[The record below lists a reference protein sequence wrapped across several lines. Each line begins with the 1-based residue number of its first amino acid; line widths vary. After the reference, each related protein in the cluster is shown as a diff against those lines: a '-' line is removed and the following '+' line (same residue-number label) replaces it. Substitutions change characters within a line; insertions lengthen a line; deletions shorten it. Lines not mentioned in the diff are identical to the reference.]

1 MAIPLD
7 QKAFSMV
14 MIVYFTVSV
23 LSLDAM
29 DTAGE
34 HHLHIDHNVY
44 KRRLDL
50 MGQPLEEPQK
60 EGTCSNEGATT
71 LTDNNYIEN
80 AS

>member
-1 MAIPLD
+1 
-7 QKAFSMV
+7 
-14 MIVYFTVSV
+14 
-23 LSLDAM
+23 M

-60 EGTCSNEGATT
+60 EGINGV
-71 LTDNNYIEN
+71 
-80 AS
+80 